1 MPLLTIFQLYCGGQ
15 FYWWRKPEH
24 LEKTID
30 LQQVIDKLY
39 HIMLYQVNLTWVGF
53 DLTTLVVI
61 GIECICSHKSNYH
74 TITTTTM
81 ERKTVEHIFFN
92 CQSTGINVAYNN
104 CPLGLRLSYI
114 SFNLFSLG
122 HCIVCPFFGS
132 LYCLPVLWVIA
143 FSARS
148 LGHCI
153 VCPSS
158 NYGLSLPLWYLPFVL
173 SCVLTDRTTFSH
185 LKNSF
190 DCLSN

>member
-1 MPLLTIFQLYCGGQ
+1 
-15 FYWWRKPEH
+15 
-24 LEKTID
+24 
-30 LQQVIDKLY
+30 
-39 HIMLYQVNLTWVGF
+39 VGF

-143 FSARS
+143 LSAHS

-153 VCPSS
+153 VCPFF
-158 NYGLSLPLWYLPFVL
+158 GSLYCLPVLWVTVLFARSLGHCILCPFFGSLYCLPF
-173 SCVLTDRTTFSH
+173 F
-185 LKNSF
+185 
-190 DCLSN
+190 